1 MEAKDIIQS
10 IGVFATIIFSL
21 IAFIQSLLSNKRV
34 KIAQRMAEEAN
45 KLANTANE
53 ISKKA
58 LNDSSKNYIPLVKFI
73 NDIKVTRK
81 DIHTLRSEITF
92 DFDDVLFD
100 GEIDD
105 EFTCISAEIQNIG
118 GGIVAGIKIKEF
130 LIQEGNEVSIDIRS
144 QEELDTLC
152 YIEECECEKKFILEA
167 LERIN
172 INFIVTNNIM
182 ERENTDDL
190 GWAEDRIN
198 IFLKQYNNFMIS
210 MSLEI
215 QSINNSWYEQN
226 SLWGTYIDRKVVSNS
241 FGEVKSKALC

>member
-1 MEAKDIIQS
+1 METKDIIQS

-21 IAFIQSLLSNKRV
+21 IALIQSLLSNKRV
-34 KIAQRMAEEAN
+34 KVAQQMAEEAN

-53 ISKKA
+53 ISQKA
-58 LNDSSKNYIPLVKFI
+58 LNDSSKNYIPLIKFI

-92 DFDDVLFD
+92 DFDSVLFD

-130 LIQEGNEVSIDIRS
+130 LIQEGNEVSIDLRS
-144 QEELDTLC
+144 QEELDALC
-152 YIEECECEKKFILEA
+152 YIEECECERKFILEA
-167 LERIN
+167 LEETT

-182 ERENTDDL
+182 ERENSDL
-190 GWAEDRIN
+190 EWAEERIN
-198 IFLKQYNNFMIS
+198 IFLEQYNNFMIS

-226 SLWGTYIDRKVVSNS
+226 SLWGTYIGRNVVSNS
-241 FGEVKSKALC
+241 FSEVKSKIN